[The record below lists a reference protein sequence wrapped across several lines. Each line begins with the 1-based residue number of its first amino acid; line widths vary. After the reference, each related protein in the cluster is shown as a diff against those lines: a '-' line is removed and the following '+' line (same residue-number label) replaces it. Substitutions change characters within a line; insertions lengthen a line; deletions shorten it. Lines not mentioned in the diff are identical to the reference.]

1 MTDRRP
7 YTPEAG
13 RWLTIDGVAAHLK
26 VSRASVYN
34 LVRDGLLP
42 KPRLFGKRI
51 KRFDREAIDGTDSS
65 KAQSGKP
72 EPTLGDVEW

>member
-1 MTDRRP
+1 MS
-7 YTPEAG
+7 
-13 RWLTIDGVAAHLK
+13 RWLTIDEVAAHLK

-34 LVRDGLLP
+34 MLRDGLLP

-51 KRFDREAIDGTDSS
+51 KRFDQEAIDASGARE
-65 KAQSGKP
+65 AQSPP

>member
-1 MTDRRP
+1 MS
-7 YTPEAG
+7 
-13 RWLTIDGVAAHLK
+13 RWLTIDEVAAHLK

-51 KRFDREAIDGTDSS
+51 KRFDREAIDGTPGIDPKSP
-65 KAQSGKP
+65 P
-72 EPTLGDVEW
+72 ETRLGDVEW